1 MTPAAGMPAGY
12 RWLARIVGTI
22 GLALLIRA
30 SLELP
35 GIPWPAWVLFGA
47 MSVLAALI
55 TFTLPTGITFNPQSG
70 IRLAALFL
78 YGWEA
83 AVIFSALSL
92 AVFWLRERRPL
103 PRAVF
108 DLGNIVISTS
118 LAATIAPVGVTGRPP
133 EAIATFVLAGAV
145 YALANTAFT
154 HLGRVFLTGDRT
166 FLQLRTAAR
175 TFVLPASMAPIGYI
189 IAVLF
194 QTFGDI
200 GLLVGLSCWLLA
212 SLALKSSYEARAAG
226 ARLADTNRRLEEA
239 LVVVERLSITDPLTG
254 LYNRRHFRVR
264 LEEEFRR
271 EARDVTPFSL
281 ILLDL
286 VGFKA
291 VNDTDGHLVGD
302 LVLQQFS
309 RLLDGAVRPGD
320 LVFRYG
326 GDEFAIVLPR
336 TERGEAEAVATRLAR
351 LVAKSP
357 FLVESKRFFL
367 GLDAGIATAPADGGD
382 PDVLIARAD
391 AAMYRARD
399 RRRRTDGAHT
409 AHGESREA

>member
-1 MTPAAGMPAGY
+1 MPAAYRSLAGI
-12 RWLARIVGTI
+12 LGTI

-30 SLELP
+30 VLEVP
-35 GIPWPAWVLFGA
+35 TIPWPAWVLFGA
-47 MSVLAALI
+47 TSVLAALI

-70 IRLAALFL
+70 IRLAALFV

-83 AVIFSALSL
+83 ALIFSALSL
-92 AVFWLRERRPL
+92 IVFWLRERRPFT
-103 PRAVF
+103 RVAF
-108 DLGNIVISTS
+108 DVGNIMISTS
-118 LAATIAPVGVTGRPP
+118 FAATIAPVGVTGRPP
-133 EAIATFVLAGAV
+133 EAVADFLLAGAV
-145 YALANTAFT
+145 FAVANTLFT
-154 HLGRVFLTGDRT
+154 HVGRVLQTGDRT

-175 TFVLPASMAPIGYI
+175 TFVLPASMAPMGYI
-189 IAVLF
+189 IAFLF
-194 QTFGDI
+194 QSFGDVHA
-200 GLLVGLSCWLLA
+200 LVGLSSWLLA
-212 SLALKSSYEARAAG
+212 SVALKSGYDARAAG
-226 ARLADTNRRLEEA
+226 ERLAETNRRLEEA
-239 LVVVERLSITDPLTG
+239 LIAVERLSITDPLTG

-264 LEEEFRR
+264 LEEEFKR
-271 EARDVTPFSL
+271 EARDITPFSL

-302 LVLQQFS
+302 VVLQQFS

-336 TERGEAEAVATRLAR
+336 TDRAEAEAAAARLTR
-351 LVAKSP
+351 LVANSP
-357 FLVESKRFFL
+357 FLVGSKRFFL
-367 GLDAGIATAPADGGD
+367 GVDAGIATAPADGGD

-399 RRRRTDGAHT
+399 RRRRTDGAQT
-409 AHGESREA
+409 AHGEPREA